1 MAEIQHILE
10 DLNVPHVGSDHK
22 HGRPGWVQIDCPHC
36 GPGSGKFHLG
46 ISLTTGAAACWRC
59 GKQNTASVLATVSGR
74 GFRSIRQALDG
85 ATLARVQARPRGRL
99 QLPKGIGP
107 MGEAHRAYLRG
118 RGFCPDT
125 VARLWDVQGIGQTG
139 RHRWRLFI
147 PVIHQGRTVSWTTRS
162 IQPQARARYM
172 SASNPEEAIPHKELL
187 YGADHARH
195 AITIHEGPLDVWA
208 VGPGAVATCGTGFTD
223 HQLLAMSRY
232 PVRVVCFDAGVA
244 AQRRARELADMLSVY
259 PGETHNVQL
268 ETGEDPAEAE
278 QAEIQE
284 LREAFL
290 E

>member
-1 MAEIQHILE
+1 MAQIEHILE
-10 DLNVPHVGSDHK
+10 DMGVPHVGSEHK

-36 GPGSGKFHLG
+36 GPGTQKFHLG

-59 GKQNTASVLATVSGR
+59 GKQNTAKVLALSSGQT
-74 GFRSIRQALDG
+74 FRSIRQALDD
-85 ATLARVQARPRGRL
+85 ATLVAAPIRPRGRL
-99 QLPKGIGP
+99 RCPKGIEPLGA
-107 MGEAHRAYLRG
+107 AHRAYLQG

-125 VARLWDVQGIGQTG
+125 VATLWGVQGIGQTG

-147 PVIHQGRTVSWTTRS
+147 PIQQHGRTVSWTTRS

-172 SASNPEEAIPHKELL
+172 SAANEDEAVPHKELL
-187 YGADHARH
+187 YGADYARH

-223 HQLLAMSRY
+223 SQLAAMARY
-232 PVRVVCFDAGVA
+232 PVRVVCFDAGTA

-278 QAEIQE
+278 RAEIKE